1 MFFVLS
7 KILDV
12 FLSPIGWVLVL
23 FALAIP
29 WRRPRRRATWKR
41 RRIFGA
47 LAIFLL
53 WFFSTEVVANALFHR
68 LEHEAT
74 PSYHP
79 EKTYDAVVL
88 LGGAGDE
95 RVEAELGQ
103 MAFNDNVE
111 RLIATHRLLADNK
124 ARYAIL
130 SGAASSP
137 ALAEHSEARILA
149 RQLALWGISPSRLI
163 LEEKARNT
171 HENALYSR
179 EIAVEHG
186 FANVVIVTSAFHMP
200 RAKECF
206 TAVDFP
212 VDTFITDYRA
222 HADGLY
228 RVGDFLPR
236 TAALNTSAEYFRE
249 RFGLMIYRLQ
259 GYAKPGDLTP
269 P

>member
-1 MFFVLS
+1 M
-7 KILDV
+7 IL
-12 FLSPIGWVLVL
+12 LVL
-23 FALAIP
+23 AVP
-29 WRRPRRRATWKR
+29 WRRPRRRSAWKR

-47 LAIFLL
+47 LGVLVL
-53 WFFSTEVVANALFHR
+53 WIFSTEYVSNALFRH

-74 PSYHP
+74 ASYRP

-95 RVEAELGQ
+95 RIEAELGQ
-103 MAFNDNVE
+103 ISLNDNVE
-111 RLIATHRLLADNK
+111 RLIATHRLLADGK
-124 ARYAIL
+124 AHYAIL

-149 RQLALWGISPSRLI
+149 RQLALWGIAPSRLI

-179 EIAVEHG
+179 QIAIEHG

-200 RAKECF
+200 RAIECF

-212 VDTFITDYRA
+212 VDSFITDYRA
-222 HADGLY
+222 HEVELSRANEL
-228 RVGDFLPR
+228 LPR
-236 TAALNTSAEYFRE
+236 AVWLNVSTEYFRE
-249 RFGLMIYRLQ
+249 RFGLWVYRLQ
-259 GYAKPGDLTP
+259 GYAKPGALTP